1 MISSTI
7 YALISLA
14 GFICLCVAYYCF
26 VRHVIINKIKIR
38 FRRRLNSV
46 AIQELIVNINNEHFI
61 SDPESE
67 EIKDESIRCSEIV

>member
-7 YALISLA
+7 YTLIGLS
-14 GFICLCVAYYCF
+14 GFVCLCVSYYCF
-26 VRHVIINKIKIR
+26 VRHVIMNKIK

-46 AIQELIVNINNEHFI
+46 AVQELIVSINNEHFI

-67 EIKDESIRCSEIV
+67 EIKDESIRHSEIV